1 MVTKSPILPTSVV
14 GSYATPS
21 WLITA
26 IQEMDKGNYGET
38 DINETFNDAVKVAI
52 SDQEQAG
59 IDIIS
64 DGEMR
69 RWHFVQS
76 FYKKMT
82 GIEREPDLR
91 KIGVYGYDSPARYKA
106 VSKIE
111 VPEGLGIIEEFDY
124 LKTQTNLPVK
134 MTCPGPLTLTIHVR
148 PGNIYKNRIE
158 MAWELADVINK
169 ELKSLVEKGATFI
182 QIDEPSFAIIPGEMD
197 DWIDLYNATVKGVN
211 AKLALH
217 VCFGNLGSRPRG
229 KRQYEWMFPK
239 LLDANA
245 EQLVLE
251 YANRE
256 MIEADLW
263 SKYDIPNELGAGV
276 VDIKSFHVETP
287 EDVAERIRI
296 LLKHTDPEKMSINP
310 DCGFFQLP
318 RWLAYKKLQA
328 LVAGT
333 QIVRSEL

>member
-76 FYKKMT
+76 FYKKIT
-82 GIEREPDLR
+82 GIEREPDIR

-148 PGNIYKNRIE
+148 PGNIYKQNRHGMGVSRCNQSRTKIISRKRRNFYSNRRT
-158 MAWELADVINK
+158 VICNYPWRN
-169 ELKSLVEKGATFI
+169 G
-182 QIDEPSFAIIPGEMD
+182 
-197 DWIDLYNATVKGVN
+197 
-211 AKLALH
+211 
-217 VCFGNLGSRPRG
+217 
-229 KRQYEWMFPK
+229 
-239 LLDANA
+239 
-245 EQLVLE
+245 
-251 YANRE
+251 
-256 MIEADLW
+256 
-263 SKYDIPNELGAGV
+263 
-276 VDIKSFHVETP
+276 
-287 EDVAERIRI
+287 
-296 LLKHTDPEKMSINP
+296 
-310 DCGFFQLP
+310 
-318 RWLAYKKLQA
+318 
-328 LVAGT
+328 
-333 QIVRSEL
+333 

>member
-21 WLITA
+21 WLFTA

-52 SDQEQAG
+52 SDQEKAG

-111 VPEGLGIIEEFDY
+111 VPEGLGIIEEFGY
-124 LKTQTNLPVK
+124 LKTQTDLPVK

-148 PGNIYKNRIE
+148 PGNIYKNRID
-158 MAWELADVINK
+158 MAWELADVINQ
-169 ELKSLVEKGATFI
+169 ELKLLSQWLKINRLVLNISKTNFVI
-182 QIDEPSFAIIPGEMD
+182 FHSYRRIVHHNVT
-197 DWIDLYNATVKGVN
+197 L
-211 AKLALH
+211 
-217 VCFGNLGSRPRG
+217 
-229 KRQYEWMFPK
+229 
-239 LLDANA
+239 LLDKKSISEKSHIKYLGVLVDQHLNWKYQISNVSKKISRSIGIMYRLRNFVDLQNA
-245 EQLVLE
+245 HHLSM
-251 YANRE
+251 N
-256 MIEADLW
+256 
-263 SKYDIPNELGAGV
+263 
-276 VDIKSFHVETP
+276 
-287 EDVAERIRI
+287 
-296 LLKHTDPEKMSINP
+296 
-310 DCGFFQLP
+310 
-318 RWLAYKKLQA
+318 
-328 LVAGT
+328 
-333 QIVRSEL
+333 